1 MANSSPRAN
10 CTICVPS
17 DEAGSV
23 YQVECPQEYRRRLD
37 NIIRKYPEIFPPDI
51 TKGYR
56 MKDCYVSKKLNI
68 KIRRIEITGRS
79 YTVRPSFVMPY
90 MTAFTDDAEKAL
102 FLSKFDV
109 PAWGTARTF
118 GKNGPYRYRMT
129 SNLGRFSLV
138 GTTVRDSRKLPL
150 HIAADEK
157 HTKIR
162 GEKCYIPT
170 TVGSG
175 CILGAAVSESAC
187 NIGLLRG
194 YAVFRQEALDADP
207 AYSPDTVNI
216 DGWAAARNAFR
227 HLFPIIC
234 ILCCF
239 LHIYIKMRDGSKKK
253 HRDVFLNAASALWE
267 CFQAPAR
274 RSFSQKVRRLAEIGE
289 RDSYP
294 ESILKPINKLRNNIS
309 EYSESYNYDG
319 CHRTGN
325 MVDRLMQGMNRH
337 LYNTRYFHGSRE
349 TAERNIRGWA
359 LIKNF
364 APQNPTAVKKHAGL
378 QSPAEQLNGKRYHD
392 CWLQNLLISASLGGF
407 RRAPLNP

>member
-1 MANSSPRAN
+1 M
-10 CTICVPS
+10 V
-17 DEAGSV
+17 
-23 YQVECPQEYRRRLD
+23 
-37 NIIRKYPEIFPPDI
+37 
-51 TKGYR
+51 GY
-56 MKDCYVSKKLNI
+56 
-68 KIRRIEITGRS
+68 
-79 YTVRPSFVMPY
+79 
-90 MTAFTDDAEKAL
+90 
-102 FLSKFDV
+102 
-109 PAWGTARTF
+109 
-118 GKNGPYRYRMT
+118 
-129 SNLGRFSLV
+129 
-138 GTTVRDSRKLPL
+138 
-150 HIAADEK
+150 
-157 HTKIR
+157 
-162 GEKCYIPT
+162 
-170 TVGSG
+170 
-175 CILGAAVSESAC
+175 
-187 NIGLLRG
+187 LLRG
-194 YAVFRQEALDADP
+194 YDVFRREALDVDP

-216 DGWAAARNAFR
+216 DGWAATRNAFR
-227 HLFPIIC
+227 HLFPTIC

-267 CFQAPAR
+267 CFQAPTR
-274 RSFSQKVRRLAEIGE
+274 RSFSQKVRRLAEVGE

-309 EYSESYNYDG
+309 EYSESYNYHG
-319 CHRTGN
+319 CHRTSN

-407 RRAPLNP
+407 RGAPLNL